1 MVRGIERFKAHFA
14 PFADRYVLIGGT
26 ACSLVMEDV
35 GLEFRAT
42 KDLDIVLCVE
52 ALDGDFVKAFWE
64 FIREGKYKV
73 QEKSTGQKQF
83 YRFKNPEDGSFPVM
97 LELFSRVPDALT
109 IGDDSHLT
117 PIPMDEEVSSLS
129 AILLDKDYYA
139 FIHAGKQE
147 TDGLPVLGPAYLIP
161 LKARAWL
168 DLKKRR
174 EAGDAIDEKDIKKHK
189 NDVFRLYQI
198 IDPGQSI
205 GLPASIKE
213 DLRQFFDEI
222 ESEQSVDLKNLGL
235 RSRSLDEVLKD
246 LRSIY
251 GVGG

>member
-1 MVRGIERFKAHFA
+1 
-14 PFADRYVLIGGT
+14 
-26 ACSLVMEDV
+26 
-35 GLEFRAT
+35 
-42 KDLDIVLCVE
+42 
-52 ALDGDFVKAFWE
+52 
-64 FIREGKYKV
+64 
-73 QEKSTGQKQF
+73 
-83 YRFKNPEDGSFPVM
+83 M

-129 AILLDKDYYA
+129 AILLDKGYYE

-147 TDGLPVLGPAYLIP
+147 TDGLSVLGPAYLIP

-198 IDPGQSI
+198 VDPEQSI
-205 GLPASIKE
+205 VLPASIKE
-213 DLRQFFDEI
+213 DLRQFFDKI
-222 ESEQSVDLKNLGL
+222 KRDQSVDLKNLGL
-235 RSRSLDEVLKD
+235 RSRSLDEVLAD

-251 GVGG
+251 VLIDE

>member
-1 MVRGIERFKAHFA
+1 M
-14 PFADRYVLIGGT
+14 
-26 ACSLVMEDV
+26 
-35 GLEFRAT
+35 
-42 KDLDIVLCVE
+42 
-52 ALDGDFVKAFWE
+52 
-64 FIREGKYKV
+64 
-73 QEKSTGQKQF
+73 
-83 YRFKNPEDGSFPVM
+83 
-97 LELFSRVPDALT
+97 
-109 IGDDSHLT
+109 
-117 PIPMDEEVSSLS
+117 
-129 AILLDKDYYA
+129 
-139 FIHAGKQE
+139 
-147 TDGLPVLGPAYLIP
+147 PVLGPAYLIP

-198 IDPGQSI
+198 VDPEQSI

-222 ESEQSVDLKNLGL
+222 ESDQSVDLKVLGL
-235 RSRSLDEVLKD
+235 RSRCLDEVLKD

>member
-1 MVRGIERFKAHFA
+1 MVRGLDRFKAHFE

-26 ACSLVMEDV
+26 ACSLAMEDV

-52 ALDGDFVKAFWE
+52 ALDAAFVKAFWE
-64 FIREGKYKV
+64 FILKGKYKI
-73 QEKSTGQKQF
+73 QEKSTGKKQF
-83 YRFKNPEDGSFPVM
+83 YRFKNPEDESFPVM
-97 LELFSRVPDALT
+97 LELFSRVPDTLT

-129 AILLDKDYYA
+129 AILLNKDYYE

-147 TDGLPVLGPAYLIP
+147 IDGLSVVGPTYLIP

-168 DLKKRR
+168 DLMKRR
-174 EAGDAIDEKDIKKHK
+174 ETGESIDEKDIKKHK

-198 IDPGQSI
+198 IDPEQSI
-205 GLPASIKE
+205 GLPGSIAE
-213 DLRQFFDEI
+213 DLQQFFDEMQ
-222 ESEQSVDLKNLGL
+222 EGQSVDLKNLGL
-235 RSRSLDEVLKD
+235 RNRSLDEILGD

-251 GVGG
+251 GLGD

>member
-1 MVRGIERFKAHFA
+1 
-14 PFADRYVLIGGT
+14 
-26 ACSLVMEDV
+26 
-35 GLEFRAT
+35 
-42 KDLDIVLCVE
+42 
-52 ALDGDFVKAFWE
+52 
-64 FIREGKYKV
+64 
-73 QEKSTGQKQF
+73 
-83 YRFKNPEDGSFPVM
+83 
-97 LELFSRVPDALT
+97 
-109 IGDDSHLT
+109 
-117 PIPMDEEVSSLS
+117 MDEEVSSLS

-198 IDPGQSI
+198 VDPGQSI
-205 GLPASIKE
+205 GLPASIKK

-222 ESEQSVDLKNLGL
+222 ESEQGVDLKSLGL
-235 RSRSLDEVLKD
+235 RSRSLSEVLAD
-246 LRSIY
+246 LRLIY